1 MTKTAVLA
9 LVLLAGLPAASAHSP
24 AEPLR
29 PVLRGTQCLDP
40 DFARGWTHWDDRT
53 SLVDAGRKKYRVE
66 FQHRCWG
73 LDWSHVLA
81 FRGDP
86 ISGRV
91 CGGAFDAV
99 LTRDVPCPIGRMD
112 LISKE
117 EYQAMLDDRARE
129 RAERR
134 RVRRNR

>member
-1 MTKTAVLA
+1 MNKTAVLA
-9 LVLLAGLPAASAHSP
+9 LVLLAGLPVASTP
-24 AEPLR
+24 APAQAPP

-53 SLVDAGRKKYRVE
+53 ILVDAGRRKYRIE

-73 LDWSHVLA
+73 LDWSHVLV

-112 LISKE
+112 LISPE
-117 EYQAMLDDRARE
+117 EYRQMVKDRASE